1 MDQQIAALRVALAA
15 TEASIAST
23 QAALNNAIVPQDIAA
38 LRSMLVDL
46 KNERT
51 RLQFQ
56 LANLEAAAVEV
67 APAAAP
73 AVGARAA
80 MPLGAAPARRSAASR
95 AKTKAA
101 ARELKATLADRTVAE
116 ATLKLAEQVL
126 ASARKLRD
134 EPDFLGAGTSGPKGA
149 SKKR

>member
-73 AVGARAA
+73 AVGARAV
-80 MPLGAAPARRSAASR
+80 MPLGAASARRSAASR
-95 AKTKAA
+95 AKTRAA
-101 ARELKATLADRTVAE
+101 TRELKATLADRTVAE

-134 EPDFLGAGTSGPKGA
+134 EPGVPGAGTSRPKGA